1 MADLTA
7 VKLVEKRVEMKAV
20 KLVDCLADPKV
31 ELTVKLKAVWKATE
45 KVEQKAVLLDDGLV
59 ELSDLCWD

>member
-1 MADLTA
+1 M
-7 VKLVEKRVEMKAV
+7 KRVYQSVARKAV
-20 KLVDCLADPKV
+20 KLVHCWADPKV